1 MPGTALD
8 HPLVRQYLRDL
19 DAALKMLPT
28 HSAREL
34 REQLTAHLDEVLP
47 PGADDQAVAQ
57 TLRRLGSPWSLA
69 AEAAAASGKRP
80 WITRIGWRAWTLIA
94 AAVLAIG
101 TITGYVAVIAS
112 TGPLVASGL
121 DAWWY
126 RQDYN
131 REVVSSADGQTQS
144 TVPIRP
150 GQRQGFVVQLENFTS
165 QTQTVLGPIDGF
177 IAPYGGAD
185 VQLGVS
191 TVDPNYA
198 GGAWRSLRYTLPVS
212 IPPNQTR
219 VLRVLWTSTGCLQQE
234 QQAGMTMV
242 ALRVRVGW
250 MTREE
255 DLPLP
260 EGFFLGPAKPPCT

>member
-19 DAALKMLPT
+19 DVALKVLPT

-34 REQLTAHLDEVLP
+34 RDQLIAHLDEVLRP
-47 PGADDQAVAQ
+47 EADDQAVAQ
-57 TLRRLGSPWSLA
+57 TLHRLGLPWSLA
-69 AEAAAASGKRP
+69 AEAAATSGRRP
-80 WITRIGWRAWTLIA
+80 WIARLGWRAWTLIT
-94 AAVLAIG
+94 AAVVAIG
-101 TITGYVAVIAS
+101 AVTAYVAVIAS
-112 TGPLVASGL
+112 TGPLIASGL
-121 DAWWY
+121 ERWWY
-126 RQDYN
+126 PQDNN
-131 REVVSSADGQTQS
+131 REVFTYANGQTQS

-150 GQRQGFVVQLENFTS
+150 GQRQGFVVGLFNLTS
-165 QTQTVLGPIDGF
+165 QTQTVLGPIDNF
-177 IAPYGGAD
+177 IAPNGGAD

-191 TVDPNYA
+191 TVDPNSV

-219 VLRVLWTSTGCLQQE
+219 DLRVLWTSTGCLRPE
-234 QQAGMTMV
+234 SQAGMTIV
-242 ALRVRVGW
+242 ALRVRVGL

-255 DLPLP
+255 DLQLP